1 VVCCGARPVFVDIE
15 ETSFALSPDAL
26 DDSLKRRERV
36 KAIVPVHPFG
46 EMAAMDRIVAI
57 ASDRGI
63 PIIEDAAC
71 ALGASFD
78 GQLAGRIGL
87 MGCYSFHP
95 RKAITT
101 AEGGAVVTD
110 DAALA
115 TRLRMLRNHG
125 QDPASLP
132 SDFVMAGLNQRLTE
146 LQAALGRTQLRKL
159 STMIASRRS
168 QAAAYQELF
177 AGSSIQAPV
186 TRAAST
192 HVYQS
197 YVVLIPEHRAPQRN
211 DIIRVLRESGI
222 EASIGTHH
230 IPLLRFYRET
240 FGYAPGDFP
249 VADLV
254 AGRAIALPL
263 HPYLSAQE
271 QVKVAEV
278 LMAVTQ

>member
-1 VVCCGARPVFVDIE
+1 
-15 ETSFALSPDAL
+15 
-26 DDSLKRRERV
+26 
-36 KAIVPVHPFG
+36 
-46 EMAAMDRIVAI
+46 
-57 ASDRGI
+57 
-63 PIIEDAAC
+63 
-71 ALGASFD
+71 
-78 GQLAGRIGL
+78 
-87 MGCYSFHP
+87 
-95 RKAITT
+95 
-101 AEGGAVVTD
+101 
-110 DAALA
+110 
-115 TRLRMLRNHG
+115 MLRNHG